1 MSINKWINKEDVVH
15 IYNGILLS
23 HKKWNNAIGSNMDAT
38 SDYHTKL
45 EREQIPYDVT
55 YMQNLKYTA
64 NELIYETETELLT

>member
-1 MSINKWINKEDVVH
+1 
-15 IYNGILLS
+15 
-23 HKKWNNAIGSNMDAT
+23 MDAT